1 MDTTPPPIKS
11 PNRPHL
17 RRWNSIST
25 SVVAASTRLTASDRN
40 FPSATL
46 ASSADDLE
54 LLPIKSA
61 SHTYSSLKDLL
72 PPLAAVNSPMLKSTS
87 PGSDI
92 CIRNRLV
99 KQAALAYLTPMSDY
113 PRSGGGNFFH
123 RLWTG
128 VATLIDFFCTK
139 VVQILDGALRA
150 VQIRSD
156 GFRICLE

>member
-1 MDTTPPPIKS
+1 MKS

-25 SVVAASTRLTASDRN
+25 SAVASSTRLAAS
-40 FPSATL
+40 L
-46 ASSADDLE
+46 ASADDME
-54 LLPIKSA
+54 LLPIKYA

-113 PRSGGGNFFH
+113 PRSAGGNFFH
-123 RLWTG
+123 RLWTS
-128 VATLIDFFCTK
+128 VAALIDFVCTK
-139 VVQILDGALRA
+139 VVRILDGALRA
-150 VQIRSD
+150 AGIRSD
-156 GFRICLE
+156 GCRICLE